1 MTKCDFDKRER
12 FGIRKFTIG
21 ACSVL
26 IGATL
31 FGTQVSAD
39 QLENVDSLSEPA
51 VELSSV
57 VNEHVE
63 KIEAEEGMSPI
74 FSRRESGDR
83 RVEWRSICI
92 R

>member
-51 VELSSV
+51 VELS
-57 VNEHVE
+57 
-63 KIEAEEGMSPI
+63 
-74 FSRRESGDR
+74 
-83 RVEWRSICI
+83 
-92 R
+92 

>member
-1 MTKCDFDKRER
+1 MTKCDFDKRQR

-63 KIEAEEGMSPI
+63 KTEAEEGMHQ
-74 FSRRESGDR
+74 FQQTRKR
-83 RVEWRSICI
+83 
-92 R
+92 